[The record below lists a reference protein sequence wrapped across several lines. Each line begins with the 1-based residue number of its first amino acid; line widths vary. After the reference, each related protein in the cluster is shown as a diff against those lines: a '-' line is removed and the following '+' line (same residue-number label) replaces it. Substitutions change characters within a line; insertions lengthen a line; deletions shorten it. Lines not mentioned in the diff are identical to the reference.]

1 MAKLLRLLCRYFC
14 VEGIIR
20 RTAVAFTMQQPEV
33 LSQTLNSA
41 LRWSEEPWSATG
53 KNLNITFGCGDTSVN
68 TSLIL
73 KKATTKEQT
82 KSWRR
87 VPEGIYYFTPK
98 ENKHRWRGKRTE
110 NVNESETRS
119 SFPVPQWSSSK
130 LMNPVTQTP
139 IKINRSR
146 DRRKRRAS
154 RKLVR
159 ITLFQ
164 TPFIMS
170 PR

>member
-1 MAKLLRLLCRYFC
+1 
-14 VEGIIR
+14 
-20 RTAVAFTMQQPEV
+20 MQQPEV

-53 KNLNITFGCGDTSVN
+53 KKLKYNVWLWRHVSKYLANSK
-68 TSLIL
+68 

-87 VPEGIYYFTPK
+87 VPVGIYYFIPK
-98 ENKHRWRGKRTE
+98 ENKHRWRGKGTE